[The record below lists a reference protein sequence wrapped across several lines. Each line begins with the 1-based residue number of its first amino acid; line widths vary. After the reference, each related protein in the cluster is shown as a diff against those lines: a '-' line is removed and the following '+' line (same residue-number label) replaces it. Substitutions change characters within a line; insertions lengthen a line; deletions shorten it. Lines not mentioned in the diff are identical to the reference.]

1 MSHPLPIWISEG
13 DPTGISYEILDKS
26 YEKLKEI
33 AAHRTVILV
42 TSQKNIQLSFFEK
55 IKINSKLPKN
65 GLFSINSKYI
75 SKLDQVSFPPGEPGI
90 ESGLCSYYSLQYACK
105 MIHKWGGHLITLPLS
120 KEWILK
126 SGKSKFSGHTE
137 FLAKYFQTNTYMI
150 MYSDDWK
157 VFLLTT
163 HVPLKKVIKHI
174 KKIEWEKLFSA
185 IQNSK
190 LFPFPKIGICGIN
203 PHAGED
209 GKIGFEEKSI
219 LSPVIKKFSKESF
232 LLQGPFSADSVF
244 TEEWKGKFDLI
255 LACYHDQGLA
265 PFKALVGKKGINLT
279 IGLPFIRVSPDH
291 GPAYDIA
298 GKNLAD
304 PTSLL
309 KCLEFIDSA
318 SYPESPE

>member
-1 MSHPLPIWISEG
+1 MNPQPIWISEG

-26 YEKLKEI
+26 YKKLEQISAKR
-33 AAHRTVILV
+33 AVILV
-42 TSQKNIQLSFFEK
+42 SSQKRVQPRFFEK
-55 IKINSKLPKN
+55 IKISSNLPKN
-65 GLFSINSKYI
+65 GLFYIYSKYTPNLGTLSI
-75 SKLDQVSFPPGEPGI
+75 SPGKPGI
-90 ESGLCSYYSLQYACK
+90 ESGLCSYYSLKYACK
-105 MIHKWGGHLITLPLS
+105 MIQRWGGHLITLPLS

-137 FLAKYFQTNTYMI
+137 YLANYFQTNTYMI
-150 MYSDDWK
+150 MYSEEWK

-174 KKIEWEKLFSA
+174 KKIEWNKLFSA

-190 LFPFPKIGICGIN
+190 LFLSPKIGFCGIN

-209 GKIGFEEKSI
+209 GKIGIEEKSI
-219 LSPVIKKFSKESF
+219 LSPVIKQFSKESF
-232 LLQGPFSADSVF
+232 LLQGPFSADSIF

-255 LACYHDQGLA
+255 IACYHDQGLT

-304 PTSLL
+304 PTSLE
-309 KCLEFIDSA
+309 KCLDFIDSL
-318 SYPESPE
+318 SYSESPE

>member
-1 MSHPLPIWISEG
+1 MSLTQPIWISEG

-26 YEKLKEI
+26 SEKLKQI
-33 AAHRTVILV
+33 AAKRAVVLI
-42 TSQKNIQLSFFEK
+42 TSQKRIQTGSFEILK
-55 IKINSKLPKN
+55 ISSELPNN
-65 GLFSINSKYI
+65 GLYILNSNYT
-75 SKLDQVSFPPGEPGI
+75 SKLDQISFSPGKPGI

-105 MIHKWGGHLITLPLS
+105 MIQRWGGHLITLPLS

-137 FLAKYFQTNTYMI
+137 YLAKYFQTNTYMI
-150 MYSDDWK
+150 MYSDEWK

-163 HVPLKKVIKHI
+163 HVPLKKVIQHI
-174 KKIEWEKLFSA
+174 KKIEWKKLFSA

-190 LFPFPKIGICGIN
+190 LFPHPKIGFCGIN

-209 GKIGFEEKSI
+209 GKIGSEEKSLLI
-219 LSPVIKKFSKESF
+219 PVIKKFSNESF
-232 LLQGPFSADSVF
+232 LLQGPFSADSIF

-279 IGLPFIRVSPDH
+279 IGLPFTRVSPDH

-304 PTSLL
+304 PTSLI
-309 KCLEFIDSA
+309 KCLDFIDSL
-318 SYPESPE
+318 SFPESPE